1 MDLRSD
7 CTFCFSLKQ
16 KSDKFIA
23 NIASYG
29 KIKVIQINNGGEY
42 ICEFNNLLIKN
53 KAYFNMSIFTTPTGL
68 DKLHTW

>member
-42 ICEFNNLLIKN
+42 ICEFNNL
-53 KAYFNMSIFTTPTGL
+53 
-68 DKLHTW
+68 